1 MAREKGKRSTKKA
14 KGQQAKK
21 LFLGSL
27 RASPAIK
34 KLMQTSLTT
43 EIAVFQINWL
53 LVAKYRK
60 EGTAS

>member
-43 EIAVFQINWL
+43 EIAVF
-53 LVAKYRK
+53 
-60 EGTAS
+60 